1 MISTE
6 TSKLFAYT
14 FCRLRRAGD
23 RGYKPVSQTSRN
35 GYRWKR
41 TIYRHNTSGGRKQI
55 TYPISEKSRSW
66 GGLRGRGSGDG
77 APSRTSLSSI
87 L

>member
-6 TSKLFAYT
+6 TSELFAYT
-14 FCRLRRAGD
+14 FCCLRRAED
-23 RGYKPVSQTSRN
+23 RGYNPASQTSRN
-35 GYRWKR
+35 DYQWKR
-41 TIYRHNTSGGRKQI
+41 TIFCHKTSGDRKQI
-55 TYPISEKSRSW
+55 TYPISEKSRSP

-77 APSRTSLSSI
+77 APSRTSLSSM